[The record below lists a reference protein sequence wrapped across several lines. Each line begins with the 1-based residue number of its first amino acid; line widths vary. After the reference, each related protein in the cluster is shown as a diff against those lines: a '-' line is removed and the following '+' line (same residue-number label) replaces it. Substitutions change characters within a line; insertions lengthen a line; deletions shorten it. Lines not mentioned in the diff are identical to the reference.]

1 MSQPGEWEFLVSL
14 ICPFEDSRIRI
25 LLLFLAQR
33 LNLLVKYIK
42 KEYSRTRKQ
51 LEESK
56 KGNQANNSVHWKWYK
71 YCHFLRELK
80 NPPNY
85 SKPAEI
91 SNANDSSGNSSN
103 PSNKSHQ
110 PEEPENISIKEEEPD
125 EEDDD
130 DVGSVTKVYIVDTRP
145 QMRTEDQEDDSPKSI
160 HHHLDLPESTHSE
173 DDHAAPTDE
182 SDKEVDSSENITKQD
197 KSNKEFLIKG
207 VCSSVRYNLSNDK
220 ISEDEVI
227 EFHGELLKY
236 MHSYFKNKFK

>member
-1 MSQPGEWEFLVSL
+1 MGVS
-14 ICPFEDSRIRI
+14 P
-25 LLLFLAQR
+25 QR

-42 KEYSRTRKQ
+42 KEYSKTRKQ
-51 LEESK
+51 LEAPG
-56 KGNQANNSVHWKWYK
+56 KGNQTNVHWKWYK

-91 SNANDSSGNSSN
+91 SNANDSSGNASNRSSQ
-103 PSNKSHQ
+103 SHQ
-110 PEEPENISIKEEEPD
+110 PEESEHIPIKDEEPD
-125 EEDDD
+125 EDDDD
-130 DVGSVTKVYIVDTRP
+130 DVGSVTKVYIVDTCP
-145 QMRTEDQEDDSPKSI
+145 QMKPEDQEEDSRESI
-160 HHHLDLPESTHSE
+160 HHHSHPPGSTHSE
-173 DDHAAPTDE
+173 DDHAPMDE
-182 SDKEVDSSENITKQD
+182 SDKERDSTENSRRQD